1 MIGLLKS
8 LILDS
13 IAEDNPKTKQ
23 LTCHQKKD
31 SHALVGKDVLELS
44 GQPSPNADPII
55 PPACIAMTDKSNKF
69 LTAFHCL
76 QQDERVN
83 IQSDHLC

>member
-1 MIGLLKS
+1 MHMKAVIN
-8 LILDS
+8 I
-13 IAEDNPKTKQ
+13 
-23 LTCHQKKD
+23 
-31 SHALVGKDVLELS
+31 VGKDVLELS

-76 QQDERVN
+76 QQDERVRPN
-83 IQSDHLC
+83 DKIS